1 MIRARVYTV
10 RISTKLHGTHIPV
23 VVTYGLEER
32 RIVLHGLD
40 LKNLPV
46 MLACIQIP
54 VFALRQ
60 DDLLLIVPEFQ
71 GRCVGGALQI
81 LCADLPAE
89 DASLTPILCL
99 DTEGDLIKD
108 ELCLFL
114 PVHGAESLNLQLAEN
129 ITGRLDIAIV
139 VLLEVRENLGDTGT
153 LNLDENLALGDRS
166 QGLDNL
172 DLPVNV
178 RYIA

>member
-1 MIRARVYTV
+1 MIRARVYAAS
-10 RISTKLHGTHIPV
+10 ISKQLHEMHISMV
-23 VVTYGLEER
+23 LTYSLEER
-32 RIVLHGLD
+32 WIVLHGLD
-40 LKNLPV
+40 LKNFPV
-46 MLACIQIP
+46 MLACVQIP
-54 VFALRQ
+54 VLALRQ
-60 DDLLLIVPEFQ
+60 DDLLLVVSQFQ
-71 GRCVGGALQI
+71 GRCVCGTLQV

-99 DTEGDLIKD
+99 DTEGDLIKY
-108 ELCLFL
+108 ELCLL
-114 PVHGAESLNLQLAEN
+114 LSIHRSKSLNLQLAED

-153 LNLDENLALGDRS
+153 LDLDEDLALGDCS
-166 QGLDNL
+166 QGLDDL